1 MEKISIEF
9 IILEITVILI
19 YIIAIIKDKLT
30 IGGANSALFV
40 GTIIS
45 ICGFEYMM
53 ILIGFFASSIKAT
66 DIHKKIK
73 TNLLGQSY
81 FKDKKRNSTQVL
93 SKSIFPTIICLI
105 IYYFYNGKLHLFN
118 NNNNKII
125 KFLYGIYI
133 GFFESANA
141 DTWASE
147 LGINSKENPILLL
160 KFKKVPKGING
171 AISLYG
177 TICSILGG
185 LFIAIIT
192 VFSSL
197 FRDFSLIN
205 FYNLT
210 FYLIFFKIIF
220 LGMIIGF
227 IGSFIDSILGETV
240 QITYYDE
247 KKKCV
252 VEKSE
257 IDNMENI
264 KIYGRDILDN
274 SQVNLITGIVT
285 SILSGFLFVLFI

>member
-1 MEKISIEF
+1 MVKLSIEF
-9 IILEITVILI
+9 LILEITVILI
-19 YIIAIIKDKLT
+19 YIIAIKKNKLT

-40 GTIIS
+40 GTLIS
-45 ICGFEYMM
+45 INGFEYLM
-53 ILIGFFASSIKAT
+53 ILMGFFFLLLKAT

-73 TNLLGQSY
+73 TKLLGQSY

-93 SKSIFPTIICLI
+93 SKSIFPAIICII
-105 IYYFYNGKLHLFN
+105 IYYFYNGKLHLFT

-133 GFFESANA
+133 GFYESANA

-147 LGINSKENPILLL
+147 LGINSKENPILIISLE
-160 KFKKVPKGING
+160 KVPKGING
-171 AISLYG
+171 AISFYG

-185 LFIAIIT
+185 LLIAIIT

-205 FYNLT
+205 FYNLR
-210 FYLIFFKIIF
+210 FYFIFFKIIF

-264 KIYGRDILDN
+264 KIYGRDILNN

-285 SILSGFLFVLFI
+285 SILSGLLFVLFI

>member
-1 MEKISIEF
+1 MVKISVEF
-9 IILEITVILI
+9 LILEILVLLI
-19 YIIAIIKDKLT
+19 YIISITKNKLT
-30 IGGANSALFV
+30 TGGANSALIV

-45 ICGFEYMM
+45 ICGYEYMM
-53 ILIGFFASSIKAT
+53 ILLGFFASSIKAT

-81 FKDKKRNSTQVL
+81 FKDKKRNSIQVL
-93 SKSIFPTIICLI
+93 SKSFFPTIMSLI

-185 LFIAIIT
+185 LFISIIS
-192 VFSSL
+192 VFCSL
-197 FRDFSLIN
+197 FRDFYFIN
-205 FYNLT
+205 FIYFD
-210 FYLIFFKIIF
+210 FYFIFFKVVF